1 MAAHAPPPPI
11 PIPPPPPLSPSPPP
25 PAAINEPPKT
35 SLLETSSET
44 VVTAPVRRVS
54 TRRGR
59 DRRSG
64 SRRHRKAAVGGREI
78 DST

>member
-11 PIPPPPPLSPSPPP
+11 LIQPPPPPP
-25 PAAINEPPKT
+25 PAPINEPPMT
-35 SLLETSSET
+35 SLLEISSESI
-44 VVTAPVRRVS
+44 VNAPVRRV

-64 SRRHRKAAVGGREI
+64 SRRHRKVGVGGKEVG
-78 DST
+78 SS